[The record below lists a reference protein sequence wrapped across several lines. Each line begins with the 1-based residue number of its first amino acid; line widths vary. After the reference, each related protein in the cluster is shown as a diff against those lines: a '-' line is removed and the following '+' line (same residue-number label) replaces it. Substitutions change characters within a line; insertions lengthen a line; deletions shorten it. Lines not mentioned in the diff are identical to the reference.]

1 MACWWKSLH
10 PRAWRLRVAGAVPSQ
25 PLPSMSPAVLILD
38 QPIAIQVE
46 TQTPGEGKQ
55 KPVLDS
61 LQLK

>member
-1 MACWWKSLH
+1 M
-10 PRAWRLRVAGAVPSQ
+10 AGAVPSQ
-25 PLPSMSPAVLILD
+25 PLPSVSPAVLILD